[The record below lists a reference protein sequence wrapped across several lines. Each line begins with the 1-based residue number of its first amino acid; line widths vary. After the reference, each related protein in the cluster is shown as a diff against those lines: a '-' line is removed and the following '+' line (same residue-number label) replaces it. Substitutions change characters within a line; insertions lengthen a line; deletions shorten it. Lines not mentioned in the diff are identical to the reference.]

1 MAPVLSRIPQLP
13 VSIPGPREPW
23 WTMTFTVGLHRA
35 IRAVRKWVGVSQNV
49 IKTDVALVG
58 AGIMSATLGALLRQL
73 EPTWSIS
80 LFERLHAAAAESS
93 DPWNNAGTGHSAL
106 CELNYTPAGADG
118 EIDITKALNINEQF
132 QQSRQFWAYGVDN
145 GVLGAPDEF
154 INPIPHVAFCHGES
168 GVEFL
173 RKRHAALSSQTL
185 FEDMEFITDD
195 GEFAARLPLMAAGRD
210 YSDPVALNWYTEGT
224 DVDFGAL
231 TQQLLNYVGRDAH
244 LYYGHEV
251 RNLSQQSDGSWAL
264 KIKNTGTGDILRVE
278 AKFVFIGAG
287 GGALHLLQKSGI
299 PEAKGFGGFPV
310 SGQFFRCTNPE
321 LIAEHSAKVYGQA
334 AVGAPPMSVPHLDT
348 RVINHDKGLLFG
360 PYAGWSP
367 KFLKTGGVMDLPKS
381 VKPGNLLPMMSIA
394 PKEFGLLKYLIGELA
409 ATSADRV
416 KTLQEFVPRATGG
429 DWEMITAGQRVQVIR
444 ATGNSGNLEFGTAV
458 VAAGDGTIAGLL
470 GASPGASTAVPAM
483 LNVLQQCFGSRFDG
497 WTPKLTEMIPSYGKK
512 LNDEPALFR
521 RLWDWTNRSLELT
534 GAGTA
539 KAGAAP
545 AAEPEAVEPA

>member
-1 MAPVLSRIPQLP
+1 M
-13 VSIPGPREPW
+13 
-23 WTMTFTVGLHRA
+23 
-35 IRAVRKWVGVSQNV
+35 SQKV

-58 AGIMSATLGALLRQL
+58 AGIMSATLGALIRQL

-106 CELNYTPAGADG
+106 CELNYTPVGADG
-118 EIDITKALNINEQF
+118 EIDITKALGINEQF

-145 GVLGAPDEF
+145 GLLGRPDEF
-154 INPIPHVAFCHGES
+154 INPIPHVSFCHGAE
-168 GVEFL
+168 GVEYL
-173 RKRHAALSSQTL
+173 RKRHEALSSNTL
-185 FEDMEFITDD
+185 FEGMEYITDD
-195 GEFAARLPLMAAGRD
+195 GVFAERLPLMAAGRD
-210 YSDPVALNWYTEGT
+210 YSDPVGLNWYTEGT

-231 TQQLLNYVGRDAH
+231 TQQLLNFVGRESN
-244 LYYGHEV
+244 LYFGHEV
-251 RNLSQQSDGSWAL
+251 RNLSQQSDGSWIL
-264 KIKNTGTGDILRVE
+264 KIRNVNSREILRVE

-310 SGQFFRCTNPE
+310 SGQFFRCTNPD
-321 LIAEHSAKVYGQA
+321 LIEQHSAKVYGQA

-409 ATSADRV
+409 ATSNDRV

-483 LNVLQQCFGSRFDG
+483 INVLKECFADRFEG
-497 WTPKLTEMIPSYGKK
+497 WTSKLTEMIPSYGQK
-512 LNDEPALFR
+512 LNDNPALFR
-521 RLWDWTNRSLELT
+521 QQWDWTNRSLELT
-534 GAGTA
+534 ADA
-539 KAGAAP
+539 DRPDAAAP
-545 AAEPEAVEPA
+545 AVEAEAVEPA